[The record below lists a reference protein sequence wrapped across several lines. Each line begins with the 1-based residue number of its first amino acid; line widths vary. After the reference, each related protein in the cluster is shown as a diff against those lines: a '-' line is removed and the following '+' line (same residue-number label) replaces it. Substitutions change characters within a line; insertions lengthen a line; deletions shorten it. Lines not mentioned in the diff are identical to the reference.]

1 MKKNILSILCA
12 LLCTMQMYAQKQ
24 VTTFL
29 GIPVD
34 GTKAAMIA
42 KLKAKG
48 FKQIDS
54 ESLTGTFNGED
65 VLLKIATYKNKV
77 RRISVIFISLTDTQ
91 QIKARYNALINQF
104 KNSKRYMLSDAV
116 LLEEDEDIAYQM
128 TSKNKAYES
137 VFYQLPVDENTE
149 DRLVWFRILQGGS
162 DYYIAIFYDNKL
174 NEAQGE
180 DL

>member
-1 MKKNILSILCA
+1 
-12 LLCTMQMYAQKQ
+12 MYAQKQ

-34 GTKAAMIA
+34 GTKAAMMT

-54 ESLTGTFNGED
+54 ETLTGTFNGED
-65 VLLKIATYKNKV
+65 ARVGVVTYKGKV
-77 RRISVIFISLTDTQ
+77 CRISVFFTTKRDEQ
-91 QIKARYNALINQF
+91 QIKAGYNKLINQF
-104 KNSKRYMLSDAV
+104 SNNARYESRVAE
-116 LLEEDEDIAYQM
+116 LLAEDEDISYQM
-128 TSKNKAYES
+128 ITKNKSYEAG
-137 VFYQLPVDENTE
+137 FCQLPEDENMIN
-149 DRLVWFRILQGGS
+149 RVVWFKILGNIP
-162 DYYIAIFYDNKL
+162 DYYIALFYDNKL